1 MTTEFSMLDVTE
13 AIEACPALVDF
24 RLVCYELEN
33 DLATV
38 FSMGHF
44 FRIVVS
50 VEDLMWV
57 LEYWRYNGVYGGLP
71 VDAPITL
78 VSMKH
83 LVRLAGVIEAIAMSD
98 DMNTLPSDIRALT
111 PQAET
116 VPMALIIEQDHI
128 DNLDLIAALRM
139 QIGVLEVKLAG
150 MTIDRDLQYEI
161 TVSSDRELAR
171 LNELLSVPSKAKK
184 RKAKLSNQEKLALL
198 WLKLPDTAESLWG
211 INTFGNNKGLIAH
224 TDWSDLWFST
234 FEHARAYLTIW
245 AQDGLRPALS
255 NLRIGMKPMVYHDEK

>member
-1 MTTEFSMLDVTE
+1 MTTEFSMWDVTT
-13 AIEACPALVDF
+13 AIEDCPALVDF
-24 RLVCYELEN
+24 RLVCYEVKN

-38 FSMGHF
+38 LSMGHF

-57 LEYWRYNGVYGGLP
+57 LEYWKSNGVYGGLP

-98 DMNTLPSDIRALT
+98 DMETHTPDIRTLT

-116 VPMALIIEQDHI
+116 VPMVSIIEQDHI
-128 DNLDLIAALRM
+128 DNLETIKELTLTISRL
-139 QIGVLEVKLAG
+139 
-150 MTIDRDLQYEI
+150 MTIVDGMKL
-161 TVSSDRELAR
+161 VSDANEDIIASQEKELIR
-171 LNELLSVPSKAKK
+171 LNEPLSVPSKAKK
-184 RKAKLSNQEKLALL
+184 RKAKQSNQEKIALL
-198 WLKLPDTAESLWG
+198 WLNLPDTAETLWG
-211 INTFGNNKGLIAH
+211 ISVMASNKGFIAH
-224 TDWSDLWFST
+224 TDWTDLWFTT
-234 FEHARAYLTIW
+234 FAHARAYLTIW
-245 AQDGLRPALS
+245 AQDGMRPALS